1 MDSNAP
7 KSKIVTVFGNSY
19 LCIAMISVWRIQ
31 LWVEYLERENEAR
44 LGGLLCES
52 GMPPGKAEEL
62 LDILKISRYKELGLS
77 LKDLHLILRHL
88 TVNLPFEEVTLIKLP
103 GRIYSIPGSNNYQE
117 FTINLSAAK
126 KCARH
131 GYDVYM
137 LPNPNEGKSPDFI
150 LVKNGKYYAYELK
163 TIYSAASIWER
174 MASALQQSDRIML
187 DMVDTPSSRYLT
199 YQLKSFVVTYND
211 VIDIMIFK
219 GNKELH
225 VTSQMAKSS
234 SFVERF
240 MKLWNK

>member
-1 MDSNAP
+1 MTS
-7 KSKIVTVFGNSY
+7 I
-19 LCIAMISVWRIQ
+19 WRIR
-31 LWVEYLERENEAR
+31 LWVEYLKRENAAQI
-44 LGGLLCES
+44 GGCLCDAE
-52 GMPPGKAEEL
+52 MPPGKAEEL

-77 LKDLHLILRHL
+77 RKDLHLILRHL
-88 TVNLPFEEVTLIKLP
+88 TENLPFAEVTLMKLP
-103 GRIYSIPGSNNYQE
+103 GRIFSIPGSNNYQE
-117 FTINLSAAK
+117 FTTNLAAAK

-187 DMVDTPSSRYLT
+187 DMVDTPSSRYLAERFKNFILDNP
-199 YQLKSFVVTYND
+199 QVV
-211 VIDIMIFK
+211 DIMIFK

-225 VTSQMAKSS
+225 VNHQVASKKMFIAD
-234 SFVERF
+234 F
-240 MKLWNK
+240 MVRWDR